1 MTSLSLRSA
10 ETREPARGS
19 GKGLGVLVA
28 IAPGLYVSAASLF
41 TATARL
47 PRVEIAEPRS
57 IIGKNTVESIQSGLM
72 FGTAAEVEGD

>member
-28 IAPGLYVSAASLF
+28 ILFVAVAGL
-41 TATARL
+41 
-47 PRVEIAEPRS
+47 
-57 IIGKNTVESIQSGLM
+57 GLL
-72 FGTAAEVEGD
+72 A